1 MRSWVRGV
9 FRGLADVP
17 RPTDDPRVHA
27 SGVDSDR
34 ILLFGSGLA
43 VGWGVLSHD
52 LALPGSLARAISNL
66 TGRGADVDLVA
77 AGEFRAATAL
87 RELKGIDL
95 GRYDCVVLMLGINES
110 VVLSPISAW
119 RRDLDALL
127 AYITESTPPRT
138 PMLLVGIPT
147 LTQITQ
153 YDRLVAPV
161 IAHHRRAL
169 NRATAVLAAHRE
181 QATFIPFNP
190 PAPAHRARFRSTSEY
205 REDARYLAERIA
217 PALDTSADPAGG
229 RRRPRNVPLDSLARR
244 NALDGLWSL
253 DSSADQRFDRLTE
266 FARRSFQTST
276 AKITIIEGDRFW
288 TKSSQGEAPSEGSRR
303 DSICFTA
310 IDGED
315 SLVIADASLDPRFA
329 EMEVV
334 KGPPAVRFYAAHR
347 IEAPNGVPIGV
358 LCVQDSQPRDIGTV
372 DRALLRDIA
381 LLVQREVWLGAQAV
395 GFARRRTVRP
405 SNPVERTFAPTSS
418 SR

>member
-1 MRSWVRGV
+1 MRSWVRGT
-9 FRGLADVP
+9 FLRLGDVP

-34 ILLFGSGLA
+34 VLLFGSGLA

-66 TGRGADVDLVA
+66 TGRGADVDVVA

-87 RELKGIDL
+87 RELKRVDL
-95 GRYDCVVLMLGINES
+95 GRYDAVVLMLGINES

-127 AYITESTPPRT
+127 TYIGESASPRT
-138 PMLLVGIPT
+138 PTLVVGIPT
-147 LTQITQ
+147 LTEITR

-161 IAHHRRAL
+161 IGHHRRAL
-169 NRATAVLAAHRE
+169 NRATAGLSAHRE
-181 QATFIPFNP
+181 QVTFIPFNP
-190 PAPAHRARFRSTSEY
+190 PAPAHPARYRTTSEY

-217 PALDTSADPAGG
+217 PVLDEAAKPGGG
-229 RRRPRNVPLDSLARR
+229 RRRPRNVPIDSLARR
-244 NALDGLWSL
+244 SALQGLWSR

-266 FARRSFQTST
+266 FARRSFHTPV
-276 AKITIIEGDRFW
+276 AKITIVDGDRFW
-288 TKSSQGEAPSEGSRR
+288 TKSSQGEAPTEGPRS

-315 SLVIADASLDPRFA
+315 SFVVADASCDPRFA
-329 EMEVV
+329 EMPHV
-334 KGPPAVRFYAAHR
+334 KGSPPVRFYAGHR

-358 LCVQDSQPRDIGTV
+358 LCVQDSVARDISDF

-381 LLVQREVWLGAQAV
+381 LLVQKEVWLGSRAA
-395 GFARRRTVRP
+395 GFASRRPTRP
-405 SNPVERTFAPTSS
+405 TTPVERTFAPASP
-418 SR
+418 